1 MRPER
6 MHAGGVAHTPGARWY
21 AVNTRLHSE
30 QVAARHLKLQRF
42 ETFVPMRLRTIKHAR
57 RFTTTKS
64 AYFSRYLFVSFD
76 VERDQWRS
84 VNGTVG
90 VVSLVM
96 GGMKPLPVPHGV
108 VETLISTTD
117 SSGVLHPSALV
128 PGHKVRV
135 LAGVFLD
142 QLGILDRVD
151 GADAVRILL
160 EIMNRQVPV
169 RIGRDQILVLQQS
182 AN

>member
-1 MRPER
+1 MQPEG
-6 MHAGGVAHTPGARWY
+6 MHAGAAGHSPGARWY
-21 AVNTRLHSE
+21 AVHTHPHSE
-30 QVAARHLKLQRF
+30 QLAARHLKLQRF
-42 ETFVPMRLRTIKHAR
+42 KTFVPMRLRTIKHAR
-57 RFTTTKS
+57 RFIMTKS

-90 VVSLVM
+90 VVSVVM
-96 GGMKPLPVPHGV
+96 GGMNPLPVPHGV
-108 VETLISTTD
+108 VERLISATD
-117 SSGVLHPSALV
+117 RSGVLQSSTVV
-128 PGHKVRV
+128 PGQKVRV
-135 LAGVFLD
+135 MAGVFMD

-160 EIMNRQVPV
+160 EIMSRQVPV

-182 AN
+182 AY